1 MVFEKMNCTGNN
13 WWRQLGLILLST
25 AAVGVAEM
33 SDNFEPP
40 GGNGAAS
47 SVETDSMYGTGNGWR
62 TVPRYSYW
70 IPPLP
75 EPNVSNCWRKEDLI
89 ASINLCA

>member
-1 MVFEKMNCTGNN
+1 MNCTGNN
-13 WWRQLGLILLST
+13 WWRQLSLILLST

-33 SDNFEPP
+33 SDEFGPS

-47 SVETDSMYGTGNGWR
+47 SVETDSMYGTGAGWR
-62 TVPRYSYW
+62 TMPRYSYW

-75 EPNVSNCWRKEDLI
+75 EPNVS
-89 ASINLCA
+89 